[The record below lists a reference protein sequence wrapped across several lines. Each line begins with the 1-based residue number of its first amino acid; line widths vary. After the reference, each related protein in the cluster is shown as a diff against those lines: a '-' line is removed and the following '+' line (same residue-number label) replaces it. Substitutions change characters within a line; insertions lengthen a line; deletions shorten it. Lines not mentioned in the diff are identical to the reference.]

1 MDFLTQED
9 RNEII
14 EVNSLCWDWLEEHF
28 GGVFQ
33 VEELTPNQ
41 QTYVIFVTFTELL
54 FVDFMHFV
62 HWILHVYVY
71 LLFLR

>member
-54 FVDFMHFV
+54 FIDNMWT
-62 HWILHVYVY
+62 WILHVGLY

>member
-54 FVDFMHFV
+54 FM
-62 HWILHVYVY
+62 WTSCILYIGFY
-71 LLFLR
+71 MYTYTYFF